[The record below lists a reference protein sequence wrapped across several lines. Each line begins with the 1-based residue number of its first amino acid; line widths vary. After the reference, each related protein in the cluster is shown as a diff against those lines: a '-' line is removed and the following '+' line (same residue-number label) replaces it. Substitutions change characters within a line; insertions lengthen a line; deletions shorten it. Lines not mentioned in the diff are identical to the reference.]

1 MDDSLIYVKLHN
13 TRGGRI
19 LAMCDASAL
28 NKVLKE
34 GEVIIDTKTY
44 ADFYKGRLM
53 NVESLDSVTISDINS
68 ANIVGEES
76 VNAAVER
83 YIIAKKNVKKVKG
96 VPYAQAYRI
105 PSR

>member
-1 MDDSLIYVKLHN
+1 MKLHN
-13 TRGGRI
+13 TRDGKI

-28 NKVLKE
+28 NRVLKE

-53 NVESLDSVTISDINS
+53 NVESLDSVAISDINS

-76 VNAAVER
+76 INAAIER
-83 YIIAKKNVKKVKG
+83 YIIGKNNVKKVRG
-96 VPYAQAYRI
+96 VPYAHAYRI